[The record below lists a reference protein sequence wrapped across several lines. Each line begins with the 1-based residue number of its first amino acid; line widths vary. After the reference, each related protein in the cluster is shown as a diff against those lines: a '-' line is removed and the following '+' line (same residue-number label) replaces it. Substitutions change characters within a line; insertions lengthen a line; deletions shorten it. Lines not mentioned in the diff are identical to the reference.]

1 MFKFKELYQ
10 CHTIMRRVHYLKNII
25 GFVPLHHVCKALY
38 SQCLDDS
45 CKKYIQKWLQSKCKQ
60 TILSMIA
67 EDNMTRSVSDGNME
81 DIPTPRTVNREG
93 FIVNNSVY
101 ILYRQKLNVV
111 SPSVTYL
118 VCIQFCFMRTM
129 QSTV

>member
-1 MFKFKELYQ
+1 
-10 CHTIMRRVHYLKNII
+10 
-25 GFVPLHHVCKALY
+25 
-38 SQCLDDS
+38 
-45 CKKYIQKWLQSKCKQ
+45 
-60 TILSMIA
+60 MIA

-111 SPSVTYL
+111 SPSVPYL